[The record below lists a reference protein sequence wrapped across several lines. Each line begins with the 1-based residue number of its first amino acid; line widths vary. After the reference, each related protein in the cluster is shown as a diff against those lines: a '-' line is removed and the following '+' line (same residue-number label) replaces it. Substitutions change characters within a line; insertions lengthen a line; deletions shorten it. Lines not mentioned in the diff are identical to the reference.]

1 MYWKNKKCSDEAEM
15 PDAVVDLHLIKT
27 IDIEQATLVLS
38 SANGRSFR
46 LRALSDNENSELQ
59 EWLEAIQGNMGGAQG
74 AGSGEDVEVVK
85 PRDMAST
92 WNAYIKAFKEKDLNG
107 VMAAVAETHTI
118 VALNTANYSEYT
130 FNDADGALC
139 FHRGIFADVGSE
151 DQVLA
156 ADSPIDEASCCAF
169 LLWDTA
175 SSYRRCVSSFIFDPD
190 STEIVR
196 HTMWYCVSDAPQ
208 GPPPAMTAP
217 PDASSGPVAAQ
228 VAVLMDGFKKTDV
241 TTSLYA
247 EDAEVMLWKANTQ
260 DMTVFKGDELRGFQ
274 STVAAI
280 FERGNGAEEYEFKSF
295 NISEAARCMF
305 SSWVCP
311 SCGITGATETVVFD
325 ANAKIVRHLYAIEEG
340 DLPPQRISVED
351 RWNSFLGAFQAR
363 KLSDVTAGISETCIV
378 VAVNAA
384 NSSEYIFKGVDGA
397 THFFTGVFGDLEDSR
412 AEQPDVWGSF
422 DEESHAAFMCWD
434 TASSYRRCVSSFI
447 FDPDSTEIVRHT
459 MWYCVSDAPQGP
471 PPAMTAPPDASS
483 GPVAA
488 QVAVLMDGFKKTDVT
503 TSLYAEDAEVM
514 LWKANTQDMT
524 VFKGDELRGFQS
536 TVAAIFERGNGAEE
550 YEFKSFNISEAARCM
565 FSSWVCPS
573 CGITGATETVVFDA
587 NAKIVRHL
595 YAIEEGDLPMKS
607 KKFEVHSGSL
617 KKRGH
622 VRLNWTTR
630 FFVLHPGIKGG
641 LQVSGRAPN
650 ASSSSGSTSAH
661 PDTVIEGCC
670 LYYFAN
676 EPRVGTD
683 LDLLSETDERPRG
696 VIPLDGA
703 SIRSNDSDANNEV
716 EFIVTNW
723 QGTEYPMRASSKYAR
738 DLWIKK
744 IQNAIATQGGWQN
757 QWKRTSHAGRK

>member
-340 DLPPQRISVED
+340 DLP
-351 RWNSFLGAFQAR
+351 
-363 KLSDVTAGISETCIV
+363 
-378 VAVNAA
+378 
-384 NSSEYIFKGVDGA
+384 
-397 THFFTGVFGDLEDSR
+397 
-412 AEQPDVWGSF
+412 
-422 DEESHAAFMCWD
+422 
-434 TASSYRRCVSSFI
+434 
-447 FDPDSTEIVRHT
+447 
-459 MWYCVSDAPQGP
+459 
-471 PPAMTAPPDASS
+471 
-483 GPVAA
+483 
-488 QVAVLMDGFKKTDVT
+488 
-503 TSLYAEDAEVM
+503 
-514 LWKANTQDMT
+514 
-524 VFKGDELRGFQS
+524 
-536 TVAAIFERGNGAEE
+536 
-550 YEFKSFNISEAARCM
+550 
-565 FSSWVCPS
+565 
-573 CGITGATETVVFDA
+573 
-587 NAKIVRHL
+587 
-595 YAIEEGDLPMKS
+595 MKS

-683 LDLLSETDERPRG
+683 LDLLSEKDERPRG

>member
-1 MYWKNKKCSDEAEM
+1 MYWWYRISHFFAMSPYNNICYSHFNINKTNLQRQTLVKRPQASTADDQIGQITDCLASASQIGGYLRKQTQNGRTWQTRYYGLKGQFLMYWKNKKCSDEAEM

-46 LRALSDNENSELQ
+46 LRALSDNKNSELQ

-295 NISEAARCMF
+295 NISEAAR
-305 SSWVCP
+305 
-311 SCGITGATETVVFD
+311 
-325 ANAKIVRHLYAIEEG
+325 
-340 DLPPQRISVED
+340 
-351 RWNSFLGAFQAR
+351 
-363 KLSDVTAGISETCIV
+363 
-378 VAVNAA
+378 
-384 NSSEYIFKGVDGA
+384 
-397 THFFTGVFGDLEDSR
+397 
-412 AEQPDVWGSF
+412 
-422 DEESHAAFMCWD
+422 
-434 TASSYRRCVSSFI
+434 
-447 FDPDSTEIVRHT
+447 
-459 MWYCVSDAPQGP
+459 
-471 PPAMTAPPDASS
+471 
-483 GPVAA
+483 
-488 QVAVLMDGFKKTDVT
+488 
-503 TSLYAEDAEVM
+503 
-514 LWKANTQDMT
+514 
-524 VFKGDELRGFQS
+524 
-536 TVAAIFERGNGAEE
+536 
-550 YEFKSFNISEAARCM
+550 
-565 FSSWVCPS
+565 
-573 CGITGATETVVFDA
+573 
-587 NAKIVRHL
+587 
-595 YAIEEGDLPMKS
+595 
-607 KKFEVHSGSL
+607 
-617 KKRGH
+617 
-622 VRLNWTTR
+622 
-630 FFVLHPGIKGG
+630 
-641 LQVSGRAPN
+641 
-650 ASSSSGSTSAH
+650 
-661 PDTVIEGCC
+661 
-670 LYYFAN
+670 
-676 EPRVGTD
+676 
-683 LDLLSETDERPRG
+683 
-696 VIPLDGA
+696 
-703 SIRSNDSDANNEV
+703 
-716 EFIVTNW
+716 
-723 QGTEYPMRASSKYAR
+723 
-738 DLWIKK
+738 
-744 IQNAIATQGGWQN
+744 
-757 QWKRTSHAGRK
+757 